1 LVYVAAAAMLRRNL
15 DSGIQ
20 MPEIIRR
27 EIADRVTARMRERG
41 FAADQDCAFM
51 NLIDDWTHLIDMAE
65 CRSRY
70 AEIMRERRQARR
82 NTRPC

>member
-1 LVYVAAAAMLRRNL
+1 
-15 DSGIQ
+15 
-20 MPEIIRR
+20 
-27 EIADRVTARMRERG
+27 MRERG

-82 NTRPC
+82 NTKELAVLQDDSARTENDPNSPHTPSLPPTT